1 MSAAFL
7 SRHRASQGDYF
18 TTHHAAE
25 SGFGNSPYRLQ
36 PDLKNL
42 NLAPSI
48 REQANRYFAEMGI
61 TWHRH
66 ANHGLSSQVCC
77 VNFLMPLAFD
87 PEVLSRVV
95 GQAPGIAPPEMLP
108 METDSAG
115 RDWFVAFEWI
125 GLQDHLNEAPATGAR
140 TRGANATSTDAA
152 VRFRVDG
159 RIEIALIE
167 WKFGEVYGAPIS
179 AAGNATRL
187 ERYGAIAFAPD
198 GPVRSDFGLAL
209 EDFFWEPFYQMIR
222 QQMLA
227 TQMARARELSAER
240 VRVLHISPAG
250 NTPLHAVTAP
260 ALRRFGSDAFEVF
273 RSLLVR
279 PDDFVCRSIEEVF
292 APLLDRGPSAWADY
306 LRQRYPLFCITPAAG
321 DRPISE
327 TAE

>member
-1 MSAAFL
+1 VSAAFL

-18 TTHHAAE
+18 STHHAAE
-25 SGFGNSPYRLQ
+25 SDFRNSPYRLQ

-42 NLAPSI
+42 NLAPGI
-48 REQANRYFAEMGI
+48 RELATCYFAEKGI
-61 TWHRH
+61 AWHMH

-87 PEVLSRVV
+87 PKAISRVV
-95 GQAPGIAPPEMLP
+95 GQALGIQPPEMLP
-108 METDSAG
+108 METDSVG

-125 GLQDHLNEAPATGAR
+125 GQQDYLNEAPAKGAR

-179 AAGNATRL
+179 VSGNATRL
-187 ERYGAIAFAPD
+187 ERYGAITFAPA
-198 GPVRSDFGLAL
+198 GPVRSDLGLAL
-209 EDFFWEPFYQMIR
+209 EDFFWEPFYQMVR

-227 TQMARARELSAER
+227 TGMEKARELGAER

-250 NTPLHAVTAP
+250 NSDLHAVTAP
-260 ALRRFGSDAFEVF
+260 ALRRFGSDAFHVF
-273 RSLLVR
+273 RSLLVN

-292 APLLDRGPSAWADY
+292 APLLDRGPSPWADY
-306 LRQRYPLFCITPAAG
+306 LRLRYPLFCIAPKTIV
-321 DRPISE
+321 RPITE